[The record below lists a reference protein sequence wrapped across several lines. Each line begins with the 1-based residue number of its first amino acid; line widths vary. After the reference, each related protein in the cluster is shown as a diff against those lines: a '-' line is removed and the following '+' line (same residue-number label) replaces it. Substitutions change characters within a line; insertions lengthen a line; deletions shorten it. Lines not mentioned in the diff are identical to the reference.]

1 MFEEQ
6 GILNSRC
13 GERKKEQVDNT
24 EGLHWG
30 RAHVHQ
36 AARGLD
42 RQIVGLLLSQN
53 FAGSVGWKTKWAKE
67 LRILEKYSLE
77 RWTVKSL
84 EEGKKVKPDRT
95 CKFWGERGWLRD
107 GVLDEVGKQRHGK
120 NRSLWLESR
129 L

>member
-1 MFEEQ
+1 M
-6 GILNSRC
+6 
-13 GERKKEQVDNT
+13 
-24 EGLHWG
+24 
-30 RAHVHQ
+30 HQ

-42 RQIVGLLLSQN
+42 RQIFGLLLSQN

-95 CKFWGERGWLRD
+95 CKFLGKWD
-107 GVLDEVGKQRHGK
+107 GSGMGFWM
-120 NRSLWLESR
+120 RSESKGMGR
-129 L
+129 TGVCG